1 MQCSSAAGVGGE
13 RVAQTAAVAAAAA
26 AGAAQRCGWR
36 HRRAGHRLTQASH
49 CHAPATAA
57 APAPTPVSVPTST
70 STPAAVRAPVRCV
83 HVQVVG
89 QL

>member
-13 RVAQTAAVAAAAA
+13 RVAQTTAVAAA

-36 HRRAGHRLTQASH
+36 HRRAGHRLTQSGH

-57 APAPTPVSVPTST
+57 APAPTAPAPVPTST